1 MNETATALLSLSKLR
16 PGSSAPSL
24 SLCRESNGLVQL
36 TTGSFVRHTVADQRS
51 IVDFILADYAQHQ
64 LDLHG
69 IRDRVATLYM
79 DCFDEKERLAIGWA
93 MHKKEK

>member
-1 MNETATALLSLSKLR
+1 MY
-16 PGSSAPSL
+16 G
-24 SLCRESNGLVQL
+24 SNGLVQL
-36 TTGSFVRHTVADQRS
+36 TTGRFVRQTVADQRS
-51 IVDFILADYAQHQ
+51 ILDFIVADYAQHQ

-93 MHKKEK
+93 MRKKEK